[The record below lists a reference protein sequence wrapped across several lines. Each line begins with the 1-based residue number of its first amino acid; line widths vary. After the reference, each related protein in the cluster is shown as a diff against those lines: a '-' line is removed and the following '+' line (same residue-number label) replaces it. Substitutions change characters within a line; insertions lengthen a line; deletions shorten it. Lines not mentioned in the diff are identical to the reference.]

1 MKLLVSPTAP
11 NGNSNAHDYY
21 VPMKTNT
28 YARAI
33 KSVLENLG
41 VVVTYFAHLGRQLGA
56 KILEMLEIE
65 SEEIRRLGNWNPS
78 MQDACYSTKLP
89 MKPIRRLAGFTT
101 AGGIYYNQRTVVV
114 VPLSLQQETPMGK
127 WVFNALNKVKA
138 ANMAGAQLYT
148 AQNFLEFLVE
158 LNIIFLQDTAALFVE
173 YPGRIQQHKGLE
185 QVAVLK
191 SDQFMVR

>member
-1 MKLLVSPTAP
+1 
-11 NGNSNAHDYY
+11 
-21 VPMKTNT
+21 MKTNT

-41 VVVTYFAHLGRQLGA
+41 VVVTHFAHLGRQLGA

-65 SEEIRRLGNWNPS
+65 SEEIRWLGNWNPS

-138 ANMAGAQLYT
+138 AKMAGAQLYT

>member
-1 MKLLVSPTAP
+1 
-11 NGNSNAHDYY
+11 
-21 VPMKTNT
+21 MKTNT

-41 VVVTYFAHLGRQLGA
+41 VVVTHFAHLGRQLGA